1 MVQFVQKCKENFLG
15 CDFQLWHRGG
25 TDTDP
30 TVEFSTLFFSILNTS
45 LSEGDFS
52 LQSDQGDVVLP
63 LLMFGVNLNL
73 GQLVITTIGTS

>member
-25 TDTDP
+25 TDP

>member
-1 MVQFVQKCKENFLG
+1 MIVNTGTGGVQTLLMNF
-15 CDFQLWHRGG
+15 QH
-25 TDTDP
+25 
-30 TVEFSTLFFSILNTS
+30 FFFPILNTS

-52 LQSDQGDVVLP
+52 LQSHQGDVVLP